1 MNLGG
6 NIGGIGVPIVVGL
19 IVQATGSYFLALMF
33 FAAAGVG
40 LLPVL
45 DLRSTTAKS
54 CRSDCF
60 PSIRNHE
67 TGRSGISG
75 GLPPK
80 TESKIPMN
88 RTLLGMLTPSSNTAL
103 EPLTNAMVADLPGV
117 SAHFSRFPVTEISLR
132 DQALGQFDDSKI
144 LEAARLLADA
154 RVKVI
159 GWNGTSSGWLGFEA
173 DERLCR
179 RIQDETGV
187 PACTSVLALN
197 EILTTTGATEFALV
211 TPYLGDVQ
219 AKIVENYRRS
229 GFNVVAERHLD
240 LHVNFSF
247 SEVGED
253 EIRRMVYEVAEAKPK
268 AITTFCTNLKAAHL
282 VRELEAEVGIPIYDT
297 ISTVVWK
304 SLKLAGYD
312 VRKVQ
317 GWGRLFQEMG

>member
-1 MNLGG
+1 
-6 NIGGIGVPIVVGL
+6 
-19 IVQATGSYFLALMF
+19 
-33 FAAAGVG
+33 
-40 LLPVL
+40 
-45 DLRSTTAKS
+45 
-54 CRSDCF
+54 
-60 PSIRNHE
+60 
-67 TGRSGISG
+67 
-75 GLPPK
+75 
-80 TESKIPMN
+80 MN

-103 EPLTNAMVADLPGV
+103 EPLTNAMVADLPSV

-187 PACTSVLALN
+187 QACTSVLALN
-197 EILTTTGATEFALV
+197 EILTATGATEFALV

-253 EIRRMVYEVAEAKPK
+253 EIRRMVYEVAEAKPQ

-317 GWGRLFQEMG
+317 GWGRLFQEAG